1 MLAVV
6 VSQELYARDIVARY
20 GSHLKDVSRRFD
32 SPLSETERLS
42 TDQCPSPGS
51 PEAHQMEAIR
61 PDYMS
66 LVGALLWLCSCTRPD
81 LTYAVS
87 VLARFVSNPGLPHYR
102 AAQRVLIYLSQTT
115 ARVLGLHPTADG
127 LLAYSDADWAS
138 KFSTSGGL
146 ILYGGCPLVWYSR
159 LQRSVVHSTAEAEY
173 IAASMCCREA
183 IFVYEL
189 LVDLGVTML
198 LPIPLRLDSKSA
210 IDMAFDPVAFKKTKH
225 ILREAFYL
233 RDLVAKGK
241 VYPSHVA
248 STLQR
253 ADIYTKPLNRVTF
266 VAERNQLVQMSGS
279 TTGDVLAHIHTG
291 V

>member
-1 MLAVV
+1 
-6 VSQELYARDIVARY
+6 
-20 GSHLKDVSRRFD
+20 
-32 SPLSETERLS
+32 
-42 TDQCPSPGS
+42 
-51 PEAHQMEAIR
+51 
-61 PDYMS
+61 
-66 LVGALLWLCSCTRPD
+66 
-81 LTYAVS
+81 
-87 VLARFVSNPGLPHYR
+87 
-102 AAQRVLIYLSQTT
+102 
-115 ARVLGLHPTADG
+115 
-127 LLAYSDADWAS
+127 
-138 KFSTSGGL
+138 
-146 ILYGGCPLVWYSR
+146 
-159 LQRSVVHSTAEAEY
+159 
-173 IAASMCCREA
+173 MCCREA